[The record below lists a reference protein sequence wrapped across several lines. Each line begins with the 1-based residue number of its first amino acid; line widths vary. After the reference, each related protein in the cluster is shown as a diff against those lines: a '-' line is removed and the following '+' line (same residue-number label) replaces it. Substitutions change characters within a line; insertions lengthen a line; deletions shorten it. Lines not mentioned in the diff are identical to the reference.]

1 MRQDWVEFITDKEAE
16 KCNTVCLRPE
26 YILAI
31 QDRANKGTRLTY
43 DCNSETGSIDVVEP
57 YEQVKQ
63 KIMDAEKVEHS
74 KAIERFTRDEYRL
87 ILDLVGGDTSFSD
100 VCRDLP
106 TLRANL
112 ENKLNKILKEGN
124 E

>member
-16 KCNTVCLRPE
+16 KCDTVCLRPE

-43 DCNSETGSIDVVEP
+43 DCNSETGSVDVTEP
-57 YEQVKQ
+57 YEQVKR

-74 KAIERFTRDEYRL
+74 EVVERFTREEYEVMHEL
-87 ILDLVGGDTSFSD
+87 ITKGRELCEERGLELGPINTSI
-100 VCRDLP
+100 L
-106 TLRANL
+106 
-112 ENKLNKILKEGN
+112 NKLNKILNGYK
-124 E
+124 